1 LINSDLIYLIIL
13 LFQSHHELQQR
24 IDEVKSEVAV
34 SRAKLALKVKE
45 VKAKRELLNA
55 TKKSLLADIRAL
67 AQVERDAM

>member
-1 LINSDLIYLIIL
+1 
-13 LFQSHHELQQR
+13 
-24 IDEVKSEVAV
+24 VAV